1 MNSARL
7 HLSALALL
15 LVFCCLVAPL
25 PADAAPGEDFSQ
37 GWTAFHNLLKT
48 PSKAKYRSYWMQSRD
63 HFLRAFKAS
72 PTGPYAPK
80 SLYYLGRV
88 YQELGKRSY
97 LKKDFLQA
105 VDYFER
111 MVSRFPDHSWADDAQ
126 LYKAMIHLE
135 NLDDPSQAYI
145 DLLFIE
151 HNYPKGDM
159 LDKAAALL
167 RRMDRQNMD
176 APPAPVKEVT
186 EESPAPQPARSA
198 PAPAGTCQ
206 AELMDIRH
214 WSSDEYTR
222 VVLDLS
228 ESVAYEHRLLNP
240 DPGLGTPHRLFIDL
254 ESTRLTAATSA
265 EHPVADGILTQVRTG
280 QFSRSQSRVV
290 LDIQDLDNFRVFS
303 LENPFRIV
311 VDVYAPK
318 DATLTA
324 QARARAVSDPYVLDK
339 GSKDLAGSL
348 VEQLGL
354 TIKTVM
360 IDPGHGGKDP
370 GAVFGSLYEKT
381 INLRMAKIL
390 GKMLSDKGFHVLYT
404 RTTDTFIPLEERT
417 AIANA
422 KKADLFVSIHVN
434 AHKNAK
440 VNGFELYYLNL
451 ARSKDAVRVAAREN
465 AVSEKKISDLQ
476 VILTDLMLNSK
487 IKESRDLANNVS
499 SSTISHSKRYYADL
513 RDHGVREAPFYV
525 LMGAKMPAI
534 LVELGYLTNSRERER
549 LKTDSYLTR
558 MAQGLTN
565 GILAYK
571 KQLESYAS
579 LDLPGQ

>member
-1 MNSARL
+1 
-7 HLSALALL
+7 
-15 LVFCCLVAPL
+15 
-25 PADAAPGEDFSQ
+25 
-37 GWTAFHNLLKT
+37 
-48 PSKAKYRSYWMQSRD
+48 
-63 HFLRAFKAS
+63 
-72 PTGPYAPK
+72 
-80 SLYYLGRV
+80 
-88 YQELGKRSY
+88 
-97 LKKDFLQA
+97 
-105 VDYFER
+105 
-111 MVSRFPDHSWADDAQ
+111 
-126 LYKAMIHLE
+126 
-135 NLDDPSQAYI
+135 
-145 DLLFIE
+145 
-151 HNYPKGDM
+151 
-159 LDKAAALL
+159 
-167 RRMDRQNMD
+167 
-176 APPAPVKEVT
+176 
-186 EESPAPQPARSA
+186 
-198 PAPAGTCQ
+198 
-206 AELMDIRH
+206 
-214 WSSDEYTR
+214 
-222 VVLDLS
+222 
-228 ESVAYEHRLLNP
+228 
-240 DPGLGTPHRLFIDL
+240 LGTPHRLFIDP

-290 LDIQDLDNFRVFS
+290 LDIQDLDTFRVFS

-318 DATLTA
+318 DGALAA
-324 QARARAVSDPYVLDK
+324 QARAKAVSDPYVLDK

-370 GAVFGSLYEKT
+370 GAVVGSLYEKT

-434 AHKNAK
+434 AHKSAS

-499 SSTISHSKRYYADL
+499 TATVSHSKRYYADL

-534 LVELGYLTNSRERER
+534 LVELGYLTNARERER

-558 MAQGLTN
+558 MAQGLAN